1 MTLRISL
8 SSFRRPVALG
18 FLAILLNGCGIT
30 SWFHSTPSPKAPPP
44 ITKGQDKV
52 SFSTEWQSRL
62 YGIWQVDPYQGT
74 LVAHGQGQ
82 VVVADA
88 SGHLVSMTDSG
99 HQMWMRS
106 LDGRTARGPTLAGG
120 VVYAGTD
127 AGKVYA
133 LTAKDGHKLWA
144 VQLSSEVLTPVVAV
158 NGHLLVQ
165 TADGHLWALDPKD
178 GKVQWTFSM
187 NEPSLILRTVATPTV
202 HDGVVYAG
210 FADGT
215 VVALSLSSGAELWRE
230 QVAIPHGSNELARM
244 VDVAARP
251 VITKD
256 QVIAA
261 AYQGNL
267 AAYALQG
274 GTQNWSVPMSV
285 YQTPVLDDGHL
296 FVADADGRIS
306 SVDLNS
312 GDVLWR
318 NDRLSG
324 HYITGFGLCGSDLLA
339 TDNAGYLYVVDPQTG
354 HRVGQTRLSD
364 SGIQSTPVC
373 LGNGQILAFS
383 DAGTLY
389 RIKLAKR

>member
-8 SSFRRPVALG
+8 PSSWRLMVLG
-18 FLAILLNGCGIT
+18 SLAILLNGCGIM
-30 SWFHSTPSPKAPPP
+30 SWFHSTPAPKAPPP
-44 ITKGQDKV
+44 LAKGQDKV
-52 SFSTEWQSRL
+52 SFSMEWQSRL
-62 YGIWQVDPYQGT
+62 YGIWQVNPYQGT
-74 LVAHGQGQ
+74 LIAHGKGQ
-82 VVVADA
+82 IVVADA
-88 SGHLVSMTDSG
+88 SDHLVSMTESG
-99 HQMWMRS
+99 RQMWMRS
-106 LDGRTARGPTLAGG
+106 LDGRTARGPTLADG

-133 LTAKDGHKLWA
+133 FTAKDGHKLWA

-158 NGHLLVQ
+158 DGHLLVQ
-165 TADGHLWALDPKD
+165 TVDGHLWALDPKD
-178 GKVQWTFSM
+178 GKVQWTFSV
-187 NEPSLILRTVATPTV
+187 NEPSLILRAVATPTV

-215 VVALSLSSGAELWRE
+215 VVALSLSSGAELWRA
-230 QVAIPHGSNELARM
+230 QVALAHGSNELARM
-244 VDVAARP
+244 VGVAASP
-251 VITKD
+251 MISKD

-306 SVDLNS
+306 SVDPSS
-312 GDVLWR
+312 GNVLWR
-318 NDRLSG
+318 NDHLSG
-324 HYITGFGLCGSDLLA
+324 HYMTGFGRCGSDLLA
-339 TDNAGYLYVVDPQTG
+339 TDNAGYLYVIDPATG
-354 HRVGQTRLSD
+354 HRIGQTRLSD

-373 LGNGQILAFS
+373 LGNGQILALS

>member
-8 SSFRRPVALG
+8 SSSWRLMVLG
-18 FLAILLNGCGIT
+18 SLAILLNGCGIM
-30 SWFHSTPSPKAPPP
+30 SWFHSTPTPKAPPFLA
-44 ITKGQDKV
+44 KGQDKV

-62 YGIWQVDPYQGT
+62 YGVWQVNPYQGT
-74 LVAHGQGQ
+74 LIAHDKEQ

-106 LDGRTARGPTLAGG
+106 LDGRTARGPTLADGM
-120 VVYAGTD
+120 VYAGTD

-133 LTAKDGHKLWA
+133 FTAKDGHKLWA
-144 VQLSSEVLTPVVAV
+144 VQLSSEVLTPVVAAD
-158 NGHLLVQ
+158 GHLLVQ
-165 TADGHLWALDPKD
+165 TVDGHLWALDPKD

-187 NEPSLILRTVATPTV
+187 NEPSLILRAVATPTV

-215 VVALSLSSGAELWRE
+215 VVALSLSSGAELWRA
-230 QVAIPHGSNELARM
+230 QVALPHGSNELARM
-244 VDVAARP
+244 VDVAASP
-251 VITKD
+251 IIDKD
-256 QVIAA
+256 QVITA

-267 AAYALQG
+267 AAYGLPS

-285 YQTPVLDDGHL
+285 YQTPVLDAGHL
-296 FVADADGRIS
+296 FVVDADGRIS
-306 SVDLNS
+306 SVDPSS
-312 GDVLWR
+312 GNVLWR

-324 HYITGFGLCGSDLLA
+324 HYMTGFGLCGGDLLA
-339 TDNAGYLYVVDPQTG
+339 TDNAGYLYVIDPQTG
-354 HRVGQTRLSD
+354 HRIGQTRLSD
-364 SGIQSTPVC
+364 SGIQSTPAC
-373 LGNGQILAFS
+373 LGNGQILALS